1 MRLFDSVKI
10 RGMVL
15 RNRILM
21 APMLT
26 NLGYKSKRGRAYF
39 VARAKGG
46 VGAIVAYGIPPDLLI
61 NDQAWEQKDQRQSF
75 IEGIRELTEEVH
87 NLGAK
92 IGIQLWHGN
101 RFPAIIGGNFDR
113 GEWVAPSARIEGNPP
128 HSMVSVS
135 ARLREMTTQ
144 EIESLIQS
152 YSRAAA
158 QAKEAGFDFV
168 EFHGAHSYLA
178 NQFFSPA
185 DNHRT
190 DKYGGNLAGRM
201 RFGIDCIQ
209 AIRGAVGEDYPI
221 FYRFPAEEARPGG
234 ITLSESI
241 EYAVELE
248 KAGVDVLNVSTGTS
262 NDRRGLDYHITP
274 PYERPAG
281 TYVHLAES
289 IKRRVNIL
297 VAAVGR
303 INSPGLAESILAEG
317 KADLITIGRQLIADP
332 EWPNKVADGEVEDI
346 RPCLCCCECVELV
359 MTGKQLQCAV
369 NPMVGQ
375 EFPYGVV
382 PEEKRKKVVVIG
394 GGPAG
399 MEAAATAAF
408 RDHKVI
414 LFEKGDRLGGQL
426 LLSGVA
432 PYKAVHGHLTKYLM
446 NQVEKSGVEVRL
458 GWNGDVNS
466 IQKEGPDVVILAAG
480 AVPIVPSIPGV
491 RRKIVVSALDV
502 LSGQSEVGKK
512 VVVVGGGMIGL
523 ETAELL
529 SAMGKEVTILEMLE
543 EVGRD
548 TISVLREAVKERLKK
563 AGVDIKTKA
572 EVVEITTRG
581 VKVKQG
587 GKVTLFGGDSVVLA
601 CGMRSN
607 NDLKGQLEKGG
618 KKVSVIGD
626 CAEPRRIR
634 FAMEEGFRAGFEI

>member
-1 MRLFDSVKI
+1 MKLFDSVKV

-39 VARAKGG
+39 AARAKGG
-46 VGAIVAYGIPPDLLI
+46 IGAIVAYGIPPDLLI
-61 NDQAWEQKDQRQSF
+61 NAQAWEQKDQRQSF

-135 ARLREMTTQ
+135 ARLREMTIQ

-248 KAGVDVLNVSTGTS
+248 KAGVDVLNVSIGTAT
-262 NDRRGLDYHITP
+262 DRRGTGYYITP
-274 PYERPAG
+274 PYDQPAG
-281 TYVHLAES
+281 TYVHLAGA

-303 INSPGLAESILAEG
+303 INSPGLAESILTEG

-346 RPCLCCCECVELV
+346 RPCLSCCECAELAT
-359 MTGKQLQCAV
+359 TGKESQCAV
-369 NPMVGQ
+369 NPM
-375 EFPYGVV
+375 
-382 PEEKRKKVVVIG
+382 
-394 GGPAG
+394 A
-399 MEAAATAAF
+399 
-408 RDHKVI
+408 
-414 LFEKGDRLGGQL
+414 
-426 LLSGVA
+426 
-432 PYKAVHGHLTKYLM
+432 
-446 NQVEKSGVEVRL
+446 
-458 GWNGDVNS
+458 
-466 IQKEGPDVVILAAG
+466 
-480 AVPIVPSIPGV
+480 
-491 RRKIVVSALDV
+491 
-502 LSGQSEVGKK
+502 
-512 VVVVGGGMIGL
+512 
-523 ETAELL
+523 
-529 SAMGKEVTILEMLE
+529 GKE
-543 EVGRD
+543 
-548 TISVLREAVKERLKK
+548 
-563 AGVDIKTKA
+563 
-572 EVVEITTRG
+572 
-581 VKVKQG
+581 
-587 GKVTLFGGDSVVLA
+587 F
-601 CGMRSN
+601 
-607 NDLKGQLEKGG
+607 
-618 KKVSVIGD
+618 
-626 CAEPRRIR
+626 
-634 FAMEEGFRAGFEI
+634 